1 MTESPRAPREKKSHQ
16 PPAPAGETLAV
27 LPLRDIVVF
36 PHMIVPLFVGREKS
50 VRALEAVMKEDK
62 QILLVAQKN
71 AAQDDPSS
79 DDIYRVGTVSTILQL
94 LKLPDGTVKV
104 LVEGGRRA
112 RLSSFKETESYF
124 EALVEDLPDQE
135 GEAQEL
141 EALGRTVVG
150 QFEQYIKLNKKI
162 APEVLVSLNQI
173 EEPSKLADTIASHL
187 NLKISEKQE
196 LLETTRIGERLERV
210 FGHMESEIGVLQ
222 VEKRIRNRV
231 KRQMEKTQ
239 REYYLNEQLKAI
251 QKELGEGEDGKDE
264 TAELEDKIKKTK
276 FTKEARE
283 KAMAELKKLR
293 TMSPMS
299 AEATVVRNYLDWMLS
314 IPWKKRSK
322 VRNDVIEAE
331 KVLDADH
338 FGLEKVKER
347 ILEYLAVQARSPKV
361 RGPILCLVGPP
372 GVGKTSLGK
381 SIANATGRAFV
392 RMSLGGVRDEA
403 EIRGHRRT
411 YIGSMPGK
419 VIQGMKKAKTSN
431 PLFLLDE
438 IDKLGQDWRGDPTS
452 ALLEVLDPEQNAT
465 FADHYLEVDYDLSD
479 VMFVT
484 TANSLRMPQPLLD
497 RMEIIRISG
506 YTEDEK
512 LQIARRHLISK
523 QGEAHGLKPDEW
535 AISDEALRD
544 LIRTYTREAGV
555 RNLER
560 ELANLARKSVK
571 EIVTKKS
578 KKVTIG
584 IKNLEKY
591 AGIRRYRYGETES
604 EDMVGVV
611 TGLAW
616 TEVGGEILTI
626 ESVMVPGKGNIKHTG
641 KLGDV
646 MQESVSAALSYVR
659 SRSISFG
666 IKPTLFEKRDI
677 HVHVPEGATP
687 KDGPSAGVA
696 MATSMVSVLTG
707 IPIRRDVA
715 MTGEITLRGRVLP
728 IGGLKEKLL
737 AALRAGITT
746 VFFPKDNEKDLAEI
760 PDNVKRA
767 LTLIPVSHVDDVISQ
782 ALARKP
788 EAIEWEEPPEPLA
801 KPTADGT
808 AASLPH

>member
-1 MTESPRAPREKKSHQ
+1 MTETIR
-16 PPAPAGETLAV
+16 GELLPV

-50 VRALEAVMKEDK
+50 VRALEAVMREDK

-71 AAQDDPSS
+71 ALQDDPGAR
-79 DDIYRVGTVSTILQL
+79 DLFETGTVSTVLQL

-112 RLSSFKETESYF
+112 KIVGFKETDSYF
-124 EALVEDLPDQE
+124 EAFTETVPETASE
-135 GEAQEL
+135 KREV
-141 EALGRTVVG
+141 EALMRTVVS
-150 QFEQYIKLNKKI
+150 QFESYIKLNKKI
-162 APEVLVSLNQI
+162 APEVLVSINQI
-173 EEPSKLADTIASHL
+173 EDAGKLADTVASHL
-187 NLKISEKQE
+187 SIKIPEKQE
-196 LLETTRIGERLERV
+196 LLEIASVAGRLERV
-210 FGHMESEIGVLQ
+210 FSHMEGEMSVLQ
-222 VEKRIRNRV
+222 VEKRIRSRV

-239 REYYLNEQLKAI
+239 REYYLNEQMKAI

-264 TAELEDKIKKTK
+264 TAELEAKIKATK
-276 FTKEARE
+276 LSKEAHD

-299 AEATVVRNYLDWMLS
+299 AEATVVRNYLDWILS
-314 IPWKKRSK
+314 IPWKKRSI
-322 VRNDVIEAE
+322 VRRDIVAAE

-338 FGLEKVKER
+338 YGLEKVKER
-347 ILEYLAVQARSPKV
+347 IIEYLAVQSRSKKI

-381 SIANATGRAFV
+381 SIAKATGRSFV

-438 IDKLGQDWRGDPTS
+438 IDKLGADWRGDPSS
-452 ALLEVLDPEQNAT
+452 ALLEVLDPEQNGT

-479 VMFVT
+479 VMFIT

-497 RMEIIRISG
+497 RMEIIRIPG

-512 LQIARRHLISK
+512 VQISKRHLLPK
-523 QGEAHGLKPDEW
+523 VTEANGLKPTEW
-535 AISDEALRD
+535 SLSDEALLD
-544 LIRTYTREAGV
+544 LVRYYTREAGV

-560 ELANLARKSVK
+560 ELGGLARKAVK
-571 EIVTKKS
+571 EIVSAKA
-578 KKVTIG
+578 KKVAITR
-584 IKNLEKY
+584 KNLEKY
-591 AGIRRYRYGETES
+591 AGVKKFRYGEAES

-616 TEVGGEILTI
+616 TEVGGEILSI
-626 ESVMVPGKGNIKHTG
+626 ESVVVPGKGNIKPTG
-641 KLGDV
+641 QLGDV
-646 MQESVSAALSYVR
+646 MKESVSAALSYVR
-659 SRSISFG
+659 SRSITFG

-696 MATSMVSVLTG
+696 MATSIISVLTG
-707 IPIRRDVA
+707 IPVRREVA

-746 VFFPKDNEKDLAEI
+746 VFIPKDNQKDLADI
-760 PDNVKRA
+760 PDSVKKA
-767 LTLIPVSHVDDVISQ
+767 LTIIPVSHADEVISK
-782 ALARKP
+782 ALVRA
-788 EAIEWEEPPEPLA
+788 PEPITWVEPEEA
-801 KPTADGT
+801 PVPPVESG
-808 AASLPH
+808 AAVRPH

>member
-1 MTESPRAPREKKSHQ
+1 
-16 PPAPAGETLAV
+16 
-27 LPLRDIVVF
+27 
-36 PHMIVPLFVGREKS
+36 
-50 VRALEAVMKEDK
+50 
-62 QILLVAQKN
+62 
-71 AAQDDPSS
+71 
-79 DDIYRVGTVSTILQL
+79 
-94 LKLPDGTVKV
+94 V

-112 RLSSFKETESYF
+112 KIAAFKETANYF
-124 EALVEDLPDQE
+124 EAFAEVVEE
-135 GEAQEL
+135 TTTEAREA
-141 EALGRTVVG
+141 EALARTVVS

-162 APEVLVSLNQI
+162 APEVLVSINQI
-173 EEPSKLADTIASHL
+173 EEPAKLADTVASHL
-187 NLKISEKQE
+187 GLKIPEKQE
-196 LLETTRIGERLERV
+196 LLETPSVTARLERV
-210 FGHMESEIGVLQ
+210 FAHMEGEIGVLQ

-264 TAELEDKIKKTK
+264 AAELEARIKATK
-276 FTKEARE
+276 LSKEARE
-283 KAMAELKKLR
+283 KAMQELKKLR

-322 VRNDVIEAE
+322 VRNDVIAAEA
-331 KVLDADH
+331 VLDADH
-338 FGLEKVKER
+338 YGLEKVKER
-347 ILEYLAVQARSPKV
+347 IIEYLAVQSRSPKI

-381 SIANATGRAFV
+381 SIAKATGRNFV

-403 EIRGHRRT
+403 EVRGHRRT

-438 IDKLGQDWRGDPTS
+438 IDKLGADWRGDPSS
-452 ALLEVLDPEQNAT
+452 ALLEVLDPEQNST

-497 RMEIIRISG
+497 RMEIIRIPG

-512 LQIARRHLISK
+512 IEIAKRHLMKKVS
-523 QGEAHGLKPDEW
+523 EANGLKAGEW
-535 AISDEALRD
+535 SVSEEAIRD
-544 LIRTYTREAGV
+544 LVRYYTREAGV

-560 ELANLARKSVK
+560 EIAGLARKAVK
-571 EIVTKKS
+571 EIVS
-578 KKVTIG
+578 KKAKKVSITAR
-584 IKNLEKY
+584 NLDKF
-591 AGIRRYRYGETES
+591 AGVRKFRYGEAEA

-626 ESVMVPGKGNIKHTG
+626 EAVMVPGKGTVKTTG

-646 MQESVSAALSYVR
+646 MQESVSAAMSYVR
-659 SRSISFG
+659 SRSTTFG
-666 IKPTLFEKRDI
+666 LKPTMFEKRDI

-687 KDGPSAGVA
+687 KDGPSAGIA
-696 MATSMVSVLTG
+696 MATSIVSVLTG
-707 IPIRRDVA
+707 IPVRRDIA

-737 AALRAGITT
+737 AALRAGIKT
-746 VFFPKDNEKDLAEI
+746 VFIPKDNEKDIAEI
-760 PDNVKRA
+760 PDNVKKN
-767 LTLIPVSHVDDVISQ
+767 LELIVVSHVDEVIGR
-782 ALARKP
+782 ALVKKP
-788 EAIEWEEPPEPLA
+788 EPITWEEPEETPAPRG
-801 KPTADGT
+801 PGQG
-808 AASLPH
+808 SVGPVLPH

>member
-1 MTESPRAPREKKSHQ
+1 MTDTIR
-16 PPAPAGETLAV
+16 GELLPV

-50 VRALEAVMKEDK
+50 VRALEAVMKDDK

-71 AAQDDPSS
+71 AAQDDPGAE
-79 DDIYRVGTVSTILQL
+79 DLYQVGTVSTVLQL

-112 RLSSFKETESYF
+112 RIAAFKETAQYF
-124 EALVEDLPDQE
+124 EAFAEPVEEELSDPR
-135 GEAQEL
+135 EA
-141 EALGRTVVG
+141 EALARTVVS

-162 APEVLVSLNQI
+162 APEVLVSINQI
-173 EEPSKLADTIASHL
+173 EEPAKLADTVASHL
-187 NLKISEKQE
+187 GLKIPEKQE
-196 LLETTRIGERLERV
+196 LLETPSVTARLERV
-210 FGHMESEIGVLQ
+210 FAHMEGEIGVLQ

-251 QKELGEGEDGKDE
+251 QKELGEGEDGRDE
-264 TAELEDKIKKTK
+264 AAELEARIKATK
-276 FTKEARE
+276 LSKEARE

-322 VRNDVIEAE
+322 VRNDIVEAE
-331 KVLDADH
+331 KVLNADH
-338 FGLEKVKER
+338 YGLEKVKER
-347 ILEYLAVQARSPKV
+347 IIEYLAVQSRSPKI

-381 SIANATGRAFV
+381 SIAKATGRNFV

-419 VIQGMKKAKTSN
+419 IIQGMKKAKTSN

-438 IDKLGQDWRGDPTS
+438 IDKLGADWRGDPSS
-452 ALLEVLDPEQNAT
+452 ALLEVLDPEQNST
-465 FADHYLEVDYDLSD
+465 FNDHYLEVDYDLSD

-497 RMEIIRISG
+497 RMEIIRIPG

-512 LQIARRHLISK
+512 VEIAKRHLIPKVS
-523 QGEAHGLKPDEW
+523 EANGLKEGEW
-535 AISDEALRD
+535 SLSEAAIRD
-544 LIRTYTREAGV
+544 LIRYYTREAGV

-560 ELANLARKSVK
+560 EIAGLARKAVK
-571 EIVTKKS
+571 EIVANKA
-578 KKVTIG
+578 KKVAITH
-584 IKNLEKY
+584 KNLEKY
-591 AGIRRYRYGETES
+591 AGVRKFRYGETEA

-626 ESVMVPGKGNIKHTG
+626 ESVMLPGKGNVKQTG

-646 MQESVSAALSYVR
+646 MQESVSAAMSYVR
-659 SRSISFG
+659 SRSTSFG

-687 KDGPSAGVA
+687 KDGPSAGIA
-696 MATSMVSVLTG
+696 MATSIVSVLTG
-707 IPIRRDVA
+707 IPVRRDIA

-737 AALRAGITT
+737 AALRAGIKT
-746 VFFPKDNEKDLAEI
+746 VFIPKENEKDLAEI
-760 PDNVKRA
+760 PENVKKG
-767 LTLIPVSHVDDVISQ
+767 LEILPVSHVDEVIGR
-782 ALARKP
+782 ALVRKP
-788 EAIEWEEPPEPLA
+788 EPITWEEPEETPAPRGGEQGA
-801 KPTADGT
+801 VG
-808 AASLPH
+808 SVLPH